1 MLLFVSLLFIRLTLL
16 FTSISSLVLSLNG
29 LVNTEGRGTADAVA
43 VSLSLV
49 LLFSGNPILG
59 LTASAFADPSDCYAL
74 FMIGQRFRMAIR

>member
-49 LLFSGNPILG
+49 LLPLGSPILG

>member
-16 FTSISSLVLSLNG
+16 FTSISSLALSLNG

-49 LLFSGNPILG
+49 LLSLGNSTLG
-59 LTASAFADPSDCYAL
+59 LTASAFADPFDCYAL
-74 FMIGQRFRMAIR
+74 FMIGQRFRMAIL